1 MGITFKNTDGIEIAH
16 LLRLKQC
23 PAKIIF
29 VSSQTQYGVASY
41 EVKAFSFIKKPVNE
55 EKIFSVLNEVREEK
69 RREYK
74 YLSTPN
80 GEEKIELA
88 KVLYVD
94 I

>member
-1 MGITFKNTDGIEIAH
+1 M
-16 LLRLKQC
+16 LRLEQC

-41 EVKAFSFIKKPVNE
+41 EVKAFNFIKKPVNE

-74 YLSTPN
+74 YLQ
-80 GEEKIELA
+80 EKIESTVSNYRTPSDEL
-88 KVLYVD
+88 K
-94 I
+94 